1 MEVQAYLSMATLRNA
16 LDQSKVGGEIIQQ
29 TLQEINKIDQQN
41 AQANQNPQNAI
52 LQANYD
58 GRGTVINKLV

>member
-1 MEVQAYLSMATLRNA
+1 MEIQAYSSMATLRNA
-16 LDQSKVGGEIIQQ
+16 IDQSKVGGAVIQQ
-29 TLQEINKIDQQN
+29 TIQEVNKIDQQN
-41 AQANQNPQNAI
+41 AQAHQNPQNAI